1 MNTKK
6 LQEMLAT
13 AMTVG
18 ELKGMLDCFK
28 DEDVVVFAR
37 NSGDYW
43 NTEVATTI
51 DEIDHGKVKWSD
63 YHSKLQ
69 TIDRDSED
77 DSDDETEGQVGVIII
92 R

>member
-1 MNTKK
+1 MNTQK
-6 LQEMLAT
+6 LQEMLAN

-28 DEDVVVFAR
+28 DEDKVLFAR

-43 NTEVATTI
+43 NTIVATPI
-51 DEIDHGKVKWSD
+51 DEIDHGQVKWSD
-63 YHSKLQ
+63 YHSKFQ
-69 TIDRDSED
+69 VVDRED
-77 DSDDETEGQVGVIII
+77 NDDEAEDQAGVIII

>member
-6 LQEMLAT
+6 LQEMLAN

-18 ELKGMLDCFK
+18 ELKGMLNCFK

-63 YHSKLQ
+63 YHSKFQ
-69 TIDRDSED
+69 VVDCD